1 MVVGIRAPKIV
12 ALYVK
17 ECTKG
22 VPQAARSTRRR
33 NKANKKIITQ
43 IYQEQ
48 PQRIE

>member
-33 NKANKKIITQ
+33 NKAKQKDNNTNIPGTTTKN
-43 IYQEQ
+43 
-48 PQRIE
+48 

>member
-22 VPQAARSTRRR
+22 VPQAAPEH
-33 NKANKKIITQ
+33 KKKEQANKKIITQ